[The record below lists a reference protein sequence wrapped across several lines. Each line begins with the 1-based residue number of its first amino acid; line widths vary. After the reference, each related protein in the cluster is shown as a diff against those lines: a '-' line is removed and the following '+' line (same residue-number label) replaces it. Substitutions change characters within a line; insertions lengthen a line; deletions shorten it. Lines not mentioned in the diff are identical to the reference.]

1 MLPEEKNYV
10 YGSAAPKIDYDV
22 YEENKVLKAKK
33 KQRANNKIKVKLV
46 FAILALFAAFLS
58 VILMY
63 AKITEVNYD
72 LNKKNKEYN
81 DKKNA
86 NIQLRLEIQKNLDL
100 NRIKE
105 IALTR
110 LDMQEPDKYQV
121 VYVRVPKKDVMKVAA
136 IDGKNA
142 EDKGVI
148 NLVSDVVSDITN
160 FFD

>member
-1 MLPEEKNYV
+1 MLPEEINYV
-10 YGSAAPKIDYDV
+10 YGSAAPKIEYDV

-46 FAILALFAAFLS
+46 FTILTVFAAFLC
-58 VILMY
+58 IIYMY
-63 AKITEVNYD
+63 AQITEVNYE

-81 DKKNA
+81 EVRNA
-86 NIQLRLEIQKNLDL
+86 NIQLKLDIQKSMDL

-110 LDMQEPDKYQV
+110 LDMQKPDTYQI
-121 VYVRVPKKDVMKVAA
+121 VYVKVPKKDVMKVAA
-136 IDGKNA
+136 IDGKNTG
-142 EDKGVI
+142 DKGAVA
-148 NLVSDVVSDITN
+148 LVSDVISDISH